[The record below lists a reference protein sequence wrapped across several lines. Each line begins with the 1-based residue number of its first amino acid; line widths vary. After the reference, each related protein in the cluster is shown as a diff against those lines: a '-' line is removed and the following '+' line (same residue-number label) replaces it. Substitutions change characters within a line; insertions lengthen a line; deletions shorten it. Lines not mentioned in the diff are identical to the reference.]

1 MRPFYLIS
9 LGLVAVEMG
18 DNLQP
23 TAGFLSTPF
32 WVHHTMGRGGAMFL
46 KSGFGEVTL
55 IWIDPGA
62 GEMLH
67 QGSFVD
73 SMPLEWRKSIYY

>member
-1 MRPFYLIS
+1 
-9 LGLVAVEMG
+9 
-18 DNLQP
+18 
-23 TAGFLSTPF
+23 
-32 WVHHTMGRGGAMFL
+32 MGRRGAMFL

-67 QGSFVD
+67 KGSFVD
-73 SMPLEWRKSIYY
+73 SMPLEWRKSIHY